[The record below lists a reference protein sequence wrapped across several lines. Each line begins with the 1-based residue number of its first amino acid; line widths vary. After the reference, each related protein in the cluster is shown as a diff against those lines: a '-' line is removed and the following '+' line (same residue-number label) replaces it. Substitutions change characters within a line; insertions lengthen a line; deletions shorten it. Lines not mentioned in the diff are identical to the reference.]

1 MKKLAILTSIL
12 ALTACGGGSGSGGGS
27 APIMP
32 DAPVVPDVPNTPEL
46 DNLTVLTN
54 LTNEEIAL
62 ARNATS
68 SHATV
73 NNADDLIARAQA
85 VYGDITV
92 SKANISR
99 SAVTRNSAKKHNNDE
114 LKRAEKHFENARKML
129 GNKDWFK
136 ENFDNISDS
145 DFAKACQ
152 LLNIKFANKQEFFDK
167 LDDKNFWKEHH
178 SNVNSAHNKL
188 TVEDMYTGGFSMGT
202 QISELEVRVKDV
214 YSSAE
219 DAAEWL
225 AAYGLEWSDIT
236 DNTYFDDIEKPM
248 ETTRLLV
255 DKETGDISFAT
266 YYAPGTNM
274 HYEIDGKEDENSEIR
289 YLQIDQGTKGCLTGE
304 YCDCSSEYGC
314 LFNKVVIS
322 NINNFKNGYA
332 EFVAPEGEFHVT
344 FLNNINQANIGLKYS
359 DILAIDRYQD
369 GELVESDSEFMGYD
383 SKRINMEDL
392 AKNNKIE
399 EKVTYSGKA
408 IGAYNTDEQW
418 IEIKGADVKTVANT
432 TLEFD
437 PNNGAPTERVR
448 AKFSELGWYDIN
460 VTKQYG
466 QDGFDME
473 LTKTEEFDS
482 ERFVDSA
489 NGLTFDPYSGEYN
502 VQYYGDKS
510 NVVAEE
516 VVGNVQ
522 GNFNIQNAQGGGSST
537 SLGVDFTFGAI
548 KN

>member
-1 MKKLAILTSIL
+1 MKKIALLTSLL
-12 ALTACGGGSGSGGGS
+12 ALAACGGGSGSGGHSSGAGS
-27 APIMP
+27 NITPGA
-32 DAPVVPDVPNTPEL
+32 PDVLAP
-46 DNLTVLTN
+46 LTN
-54 LTNEEIAL
+54 LTDEEIAL

-92 SKANISR
+92 SEADVSR
-99 SAVTRNSAKKHNNDE
+99 SAVTRNSAKKHNNDK
-114 LKRAEKHFENARKML
+114 LSRAEKHFENARKML
-129 GNKDWFK
+129 GDKDWFK
-136 ENFDNISDS
+136 ENFDNISES

-167 LDDKNFWKEHH
+167 LDDKNFWNEHH
-178 SNVNSAHNKL
+178 HNVNSAHNKL
-188 TVEDMYTGGFSMGT
+188 TIEDMYTGGFSMGT

-219 DAAEWL
+219 EAAEWL
-225 AAYGLEWSDIT
+225 SAYGLEWSDIT

-274 HYEIDGKEDENSEIR
+274 HYEIDGEEDSEIR
-289 YLQIDQGTKGCLTGE
+289 YLQIDQGTNGCLTGTP
-304 YCDCSSEYGC
+304 CDCSSEYGC
-314 LFNKVVIS
+314 LFNKIVFS

-332 EFVAPEGEFHVT
+332 EFVGPEGEFHVT
-344 FLNNINQANIGLKYS
+344 FLNNINQENIGLKYS
-359 DILAIDRYQD
+359 DILAIDIYQD

-408 IGAYNTDEQW
+408 IGAYNIADEW
-418 IEIKGADVKTVANT
+418 IELKGADGKTAVGA

-437 PNNGAPTERVR
+437 PNSGAPTEKIL

-460 VTKQYG
+460 VTKQYD
-466 QDGFDME
+466 QDGFDMSA
-473 LTKTEEFDS
+473 TKTEDFDS
-482 ERFVDSA
+482 DRFADSA

-510 NVVAEE
+510 SEVAEE

-522 GNFNIQNAQGGGSST
+522 GNFNVQNAQGSGSST
-537 SLGVDFTFGAI
+537 FLGVDFTFGAT
-548 KN
+548 KDRQ

>member
-304 YCDCSSEYGC
+304 SCDCSSEYGC

-332 EFVAPEGEFHVT
+332 EFIGPEGEFHVK
-344 FLNNINQANIGLKYS
+344 FLNNINQENIGLKYS

-383 SKRINMEDL
+383 SKLVDMETL
-392 AKNNKIE
+392 AKDKKIS

-418 IEIKGADVKTVANT
+418 IEIKGADGKTAVGA

-437 PNNGAPTERVR
+437 PNNGVPTERVR

-489 NGLTFDPYSGEYN
+489 NGLTFDPYSGEYS